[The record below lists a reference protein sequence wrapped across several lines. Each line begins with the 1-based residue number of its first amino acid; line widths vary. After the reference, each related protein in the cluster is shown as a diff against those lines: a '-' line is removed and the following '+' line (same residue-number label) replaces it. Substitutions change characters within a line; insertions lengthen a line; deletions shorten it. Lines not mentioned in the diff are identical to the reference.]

1 MTLAAITM
9 TAPEAA
15 SPVQMYRATYS
26 PDDNKLRLYAVS
38 RLDPETYKKVHD
50 AGFRWAPKQALF
62 VAPAWTPGREDVLLS
77 LAGEI
82 EDEDSTLAERQEAR
96 AERFTGYSGKR
107 ASESA
112 QALDEVERLAAM
124 IPPGQPILVGHHSER
139 RARRDAQR
147 IENGMK
153 RAVMLFERAEYWEE
167 RARSALLHAKYKER
181 PDVRWRRIKKIEA
194 DLRKAEKT
202 IAQSQKYLTM
212 WRAESLDLNMAKLI
226 SSHDH
231 ISACF
236 PLDTY
241 PRPAEKSQYEGSRS
255 LWSALDDDIITTE
268 QAREIAIRCHE
279 RQIQHQ
285 QRWVNHYQNRL
296 IYERAMLDE
305 SGGVVTRTQDFEP
318 GGQVFSRGEWL
329 TIIRVNKS
337 NGAVSSVTT
346 PNYLHREG
354 KQINHKAVQRLMG
367 TLSLKA
373 AIKVKRYRSYR
384 GEVGQ
389 TAPNVL
395 QRDFKAT
402 RPNEKWVTDVTEF
415 AVNGRKLY
423 LSPVIDLFNN
433 EVISYSLSERPV
445 MNMVENMLDQ
455 AFKKLNPHEH
465 PVLHSDQGWQYRMR
479 RYQNI
484 LKEHGIKQSMSRKGN
499 CLDNAVV
506 ECFFGTLK
514 SECFYLDEF
523 SNISELKDAVTEYIE
538 YYNSRRISLKL
549 KGLTPIEYRN
559 QTYMP
564 RV

>member
-1 MTLAAITM
+1 M
-9 TAPEAA
+9 
-15 SPVQMYRATYS
+15 
-26 PDDNKLRLYAVS
+26 
-38 RLDPETYKKVHD
+38 HD

-167 RARSALLHAKYKER
+167 RGGQHCFTRSIKN
-181 PDVRWRRIKKIEA
+181 VRTFAGVVSKIEA

-255 LWSALDDDIITTE
+255 LWSAT
-268 QAREIAIRCHE
+268 
-279 RQIQHQ
+279 
-285 QRWVNHYQNRL
+285 
-296 IYERAMLDE
+296 
-305 SGGVVTRTQDFEP
+305 G
-318 GGQVFSRGEWL
+318 
-329 TIIRVNKS
+329 
-337 NGAVSSVTT
+337 
-346 PNYLHREG
+346 
-354 KQINHKAVQRLMG
+354 
-367 TLSLKA
+367 
-373 AIKVKRYRSYR
+373 
-384 GEVGQ
+384 
-389 TAPNVL
+389 
-395 QRDFKAT
+395 
-402 RPNEKWVTDVTEF
+402 
-415 AVNGRKLY
+415 
-423 LSPVIDLFNN
+423 
-433 EVISYSLSERPV
+433 
-445 MNMVENMLDQ
+445 
-455 AFKKLNPHEH
+455 
-465 PVLHSDQGWQYRMR
+465 
-479 RYQNI
+479 
-484 LKEHGIKQSMSRKGN
+484 
-499 CLDNAVV
+499 
-506 ECFFGTLK
+506 
-514 SECFYLDEF
+514 
-523 SNISELKDAVTEYIE
+523 
-538 YYNSRRISLKL
+538 
-549 KGLTPIEYRN
+549 
-559 QTYMP
+559 
-564 RV
+564 

>member
-1 MTLAAITM
+1 L
-9 TAPEAA
+9 
-15 SPVQMYRATYS
+15 SK
-26 PDDNKLRLYAVS
+26 PDKYADV
-38 RLDPETYKKVHD
+38 KK
-50 AGFRWAPKQALF
+50 RI
-62 VAPAWTPGREDVLLS
+62 
-77 LAGEI
+77 GEI
-82 EDEDSTLAERQEAR
+82 YHENRGRYGYRRVTL
-96 AERFTGYSGKR
+96 S
-107 ASESA
+107 
-112 QALDEVERLAAM
+112 
-124 IPPGQPILVGHHSER
+124 
-139 RARRDAQR
+139 
-147 IENGMK
+147 
-153 RAVMLFERAEYWEE
+153 
-167 RARSALLHAKYKER
+167 
-181 PDVRWRRIKKIEA
+181 
-194 DLRKAEKT
+194 
-202 IAQSQKYLTM
+202 
-212 WRAESLDLNMAKLI
+212 
-226 SSHDH
+226 
-231 ISACF
+231 
-236 PLDTY
+236 
-241 PRPAEKSQYEGSRS
+241 
-255 LWSALDDDIITTE
+255 
-268 QAREIAIRCHE
+268 
-279 RQIQHQ
+279 
-285 QRWVNHYQNRL
+285 
-296 IYERAMLDE
+296 
-305 SGGVVTRTQDFEP
+305 
-318 GGQVFSRGEWL
+318 
-329 TIIRVNKS
+329 
-337 NGAVSSVTT
+337 
-346 PNYLHREG
+346 LHREG

-367 TLSLKA
+367 ILSLKA